1 MANKDRSRKIEQ
13 AINLLKLVLSLDDEE
28 IMRAAIESV
37 IDILGDINNNAS

>member
-37 IDILGDINNNAS
+37 IDILGDIKNNAS